1 MLLSELLVAET
12 LVRQEDIE
20 RALESRNESG
30 ELLGQCLV
38 TQGAL
43 TEAQLDEVIDRR
55 PIWPKTVE
63 ETGLG
68 MNFLVT
74 LMLKAMHSIGLES
87 SRAIADELKLPA
99 LIVESLLE
107 HSRERQLT
115 EALGASAQAGIA
127 TEIRYALSA
136 KGREHAAAALTR
148 SAYIGPAPVS
158 LSDYRNQIKKQG
170 IGKDHVDDTAL
181 SACLS
186 HLIIPDGLLDR
197 LGPAVNSGQCMLLHG
212 PPGNGKS
219 SIAVAIGRS
228 FRQLIYVPYCV
239 EVGGEIVKVFD
250 PTIHQEQESAFA
262 KKRGEGGIVTIPK
275 STMDLRWVCCRRPIL
290 TTGIDLTLDR
300 LELAHLP
307 QANYYDAPIQ
317 MKACGGVVLIDDFGR
332 QRVRPVDILNRW
344 VAPSERGSDH
354 LTLENGNKFSID
366 FDALII
372 FATNLP
378 IQEIIDAGVSWRIP
392 YRIRVEPP
400 SRDAYIQLLERECAA
415 HDLPFSAEIDAML
428 SNGQIADDDRPLAWY
443 HPRFIVDHVIA
454 SCKYRNLPP
463 RLDRELV
470 AGALDNLY
478 AGG

>member
-1 MLLSELLVAET
+1 MLLSELLVAEM

-20 RALESRNESG
+20 RALESHNESG
-30 ELLGQCLV
+30 EHLGRYLV

-55 PIWPKTVE
+55 PIWPNTVE

-68 MNFLVT
+68 MDFLVT
-74 LMLKAMHSIGLES
+74 LMLKAMHALGLES
-87 SRAIADELKLPA
+87 SRAIADELKLPD

-107 HSRERQLT
+107 HSRQRQLT
-115 EALGASAQAGIA
+115 EALGYSAQASLAI
-127 TEIRYALSA
+127 EIRYALSA
-136 KGREHAAAALTR
+136 RGRERATAALAQ
-148 SAYIGPAPVS
+148 SAHVGPTPVS
-158 LSDYRNQIKKQG
+158 LSDYRKQIEKQG
-170 IGKDHVDDTAL
+170 IGKDHVDDVAL

-228 FRQLIYVPYCV
+228 FRQMIYVPYYV

-250 PTIHQEQESAFA
+250 PTIHEEQESAFS
-262 KKRGEGGIVTIPK
+262 KKRGEGGISAIRK
-275 STMDLRWVCCRRPIL
+275 STMDRRWVCCRRPIL
-290 TTGIDLTLDR
+290 TTGIDLTLDQ
-300 LELAHLP
+300 LDLAHQP
-307 QANYYDAPIQ
+307 QANCYDAPIQ
-317 MKACGGVVLIDDFGR
+317 MKACGGVILIDDFGR
-332 QRVRPVDILNRW
+332 QRARSVDILNRW
-344 VAPSERGSDH
+344 VAPLARGSDH

-366 FDALII
+366 FDALTI

-378 IQEIIDAGVSWRIP
+378 IQEIIDAGVLWRIP
-392 YRIRVEPP
+392 YRIRVDPP
-400 SRDAYIQLLERECAA
+400 SQDAYIQLLERECAA
-415 HDLPFSAEIDAML
+415 RDLPFSAEIGAML
-428 SNGQIADDDRPLAWY
+428 SNGQVAAEDRPLAWF